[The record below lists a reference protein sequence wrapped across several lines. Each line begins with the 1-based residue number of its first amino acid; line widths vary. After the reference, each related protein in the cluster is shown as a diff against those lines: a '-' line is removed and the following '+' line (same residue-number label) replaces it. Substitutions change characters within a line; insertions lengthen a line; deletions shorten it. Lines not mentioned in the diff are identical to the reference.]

1 MKKNIIKI
9 IMILIIAI
17 TFGGCYTVLWQPE
30 ESLPNESYNQIY
42 YSEPYYGD
50 YNYYYDYP
58 WWLTIG
64 PPANITQPKNNERGS
79 GATIIRNG
87 GERNTQSGERPII
100 NTSSPTKSS
109 SSDTSSQPAAKRS
122 SDNNSSTQSRSSD
135 NSRNDNSGSTRNNN
149 GSRNSG
155 NGRK

>member
-9 IMILIIAI
+9 FMILIIAVS
-17 TFGGCYTVLWQPE
+17 FGGCYTILWQPDE
-30 ESLPNESYNQIY
+30 TLPDESYNQIY

-64 PPANITQPKNNERGS
+64 PPATITQPQNERGS

-87 GERNTQSGERPII
+87 GERNTQSGDRNII
-100 NTSSPTKSS
+100 TTNPAGKSS
-109 SSDTSSQPAAKRS
+109 SSSSTSSSQSAEKRS
-122 SDNNSSTQSRSSD
+122 SDSSTTQTRSSD
-135 NSRNDNSGSTRNNN
+135 NSRSDNSGSTRNNN

-155 NGRK
+155 NGRR